1 MSPASDESP
10 GPAAGSRRVAAAL
23 FAQQARLSAVRSVL
37 GQARPADIHQARVTA
52 RRLRSLLKTY
62 RRALDRRAARLYR
75 LDLKSFARAL
85 GPLRQADVRLA
96 LLREEARGAGLP
108 GTTRRC
114 LDGLLRRDREAARR
128 DFSKRAHDP
137 EWQALSVALD
147 RAPQGEALLADR
159 RLQIGDA
166 LNLVA
171 RPWRRVRGLLRKR
184 VRKPAELHELRLRLK
199 HCRYALESVGDLA
212 PKDSARLLRRL
223 RRAQDAIGMHRD
235 VLEAMDWVQ
244 RHSVEVGEEASETLH
259 VALEAHAKSLRKEG
273 LAHAERIMP
282 AYARWLAALEKSPEA
297 GGGSGTGPGN
307 SVKPGK
313 PPDQSRS
320 R

>member
-1 MSPASDESP
+1 MSPARDESP
-10 GPAAGSRRVAAAL
+10 GPAPGSRRVAAAL
-23 FAQQARLSAVRSVL
+23 SAQQARLSEVRPVL

-75 LDLKSFARAL
+75 ADLKSFARAL
-85 GPLRQADVRLA
+85 GPLREADVRLA
-96 LLREEARGAGLP
+96 LLQEEARDAGLP
-108 GTTRRC
+108 GIVRKR

-128 DFSKRAHDP
+128 DFSKRANDP
-137 EWQALSVALD
+137 DWRALAAALD

-159 RLQIGDA
+159 CLQTGDA
-166 LNLVA
+166 LDLVA

-184 VRKPAELHELRLRLK
+184 ERKPGELHELRLRLK
-199 HCRYALESVGDLA
+199 HCRYALESVGDMA
-212 PKDSARLLRRL
+212 PQNSARLLRRL

-244 RHSVEVGEEASETLH
+244 RHSMELGEEASGTLS
-259 VALEAHAKSLRKEG
+259 VALKARAKSLRREG
-273 LAHAERIMP
+273 LAHAERILP
-282 AYARWLAALEKSPEA
+282 AYARWLAALEKSPDA
-297 GGGSGTGPGN
+297 GGGSGRGPGN
-307 SVKPGK
+307 SVRPGK
-313 PPDQSRS
+313 PPAQSRS

>member
-1 MSPASDESP
+1 MSPANSELS
-10 GPAAGSRRVAAAL
+10 GPAPGSRRVAAAL

-62 RRALDRRAARLYR
+62 RRALDRPAARLYR

-85 GPLRQADVRLA
+85 GPLREADVRLA
-96 LLREEARGAGLP
+96 LLREEARDAGLS
-108 GTTRRC
+108 GTVRKR
-114 LDGLLRRDREAARR
+114 LDGLLRRDCEVARW
-128 DFSKRAHDP
+128 DFSKRASDP
-137 EWQALSVALD
+137 DWRALAAALD

-159 RLQIGDA
+159 RLQIDDA
-166 LNLVA
+166 LDLVA

-184 VRKPAELHELRLRLK
+184 VRKPGELHELRLRLK
-199 HCRYALESVGDLA
+199 HCRYALESVGDMA
-212 PKDSARLLRRL
+212 PQDSARLLRRL
-223 RRAQDAIGMHRD
+223 RRAQDALGMHRD
-235 VLEAMDWVQ
+235 VLEAMEWVQ
-244 RHSVEVGEEASETLH
+244 RHSVELGEEASGALR
-259 VALEAHAKSLRKEG
+259 VALKARAKSLRKEG

-282 AYARWLAALEKSPEA
+282 AYARWLAALEKSPDA
-297 GGGSGTGPGN
+297 GGGSDRGPGN

-313 PPDQSRS
+313 PPAQSRS